1 MMKSTQKFNQYEKD
15 DNVSVYAVID
25 TNVLVS
31 AFLKSTSVPR
41 LVIDYMFAGEIIPV
55 FNDEILSEY
64 KEVLSRPK
72 FHFPKEAVE
81 IAVNKIKEIGIHF
94 DAISV
99 NEKLPDSKDVVFY
112 AVTMNARNEK
122 ETYLVTGNIKHF
134 PEKTF
139 VVTPRQMLD
148 IVEEIEDND

>member
-1 MMKSTQKFNQYEKD
+1 MSIY
-15 DNVSVYAVID
+15 SVID

-41 LVIDYMFAGEIIPV
+41 IIIDYVFAGEIIPL
-55 FNDEILSEY
+55 FNEEILSEY
-64 KEVLSRPK
+64 KKVLSRPK

-94 DAISV
+94 DAIPI
-99 NEKLPDSKDVVFY
+99 NENLPVPKDAAFY
-112 AVTMNARNEK
+112 AVTMNARNENDA
-122 ETYLVTGNIKHF
+122 YLITGNIKHF

-139 VVTPRQMLD
+139 VVTPRQMLY
-148 IVEEIEDND
+148 IVEGIE

>member
-1 MMKSTQKFNQYEKD
+1 MSF
-15 DNVSVYAVID
+15 YAVID

-41 LVIDYMFAGEIIPV
+41 IVVDYVFAGDIVPLYNE
-55 FNDEILSEY
+55 EILAEY

-72 FHFPKEAVE
+72 FHFQKDAVE
-81 IAVNKIKEIGIHF
+81 IAVNKIQEIGIHF
-94 DAISV
+94 DSIAV
-99 NEKLPDSKDVVFY
+99 NENLPDPKDVVFY

-122 ETYLVTGNIKHF
+122 DAYLVTGNIKHF
-134 PEKTF
+134 PEKPF

-148 IVEEIEDND
+148 ILEGIEDNA

>member
-1 MMKSTQKFNQYEKD
+1 M
-15 DNVSVYAVID
+15 SVYAVID

-41 LVIDYMFAGEIIPV
+41 FVLDYVFAGEIIPL
-55 FNDEILSEY
+55 FNEEIVSEY
-64 KEVLSRPK
+64 KDVLNRPK
-72 FHFPKEAVE
+72 FHFPKEAIDVA
-81 IAVNKIKEIGIHF
+81 INKIKEIGIHY

-99 NEKLPDSKDVVFY
+99 NENLPDHKDIVFY

-122 ETYLVTGNIKHF
+122 DAYLVTGNIKHF

-148 IVEEIEDND
+148 IVEGIEDNA

>member
-1 MMKSTQKFNQYEKD
+1 MSIY
-15 DNVSVYAVID
+15 SVID

-41 LVIDYMFAGEIIPV
+41 IVIDYVFAGEIIPI
-55 FNDEILSEY
+55 FNEEILSEY
-64 KEVLSRPK
+64 KKVLSRPK
-72 FHFPKEAVE
+72 FHFPKKAVE

-94 DAISV
+94 DAIPI
-99 NEKLPDSKDVVFY
+99 NENLPDQKDVAFY
-112 AVTMNARNEK
+112 AVTMNARNENDA
-122 ETYLVTGNIKHF
+122 YLITGNIKHF

-148 IVEEIEDND
+148 IVEGIE